1 MVSVDRERVLVA
13 GAGLGGALMAIY
25 LARAGHEVQLYERR
39 SDPRQLQGA
48 RGRSINLAISTRG
61 IAALGGVG
69 LDRRILEMAVPMPGR
84 MMHAADGQLTYQ
96 PYGTEPDQA
105 INSVSRLGLNIALI
119 EEAERQPGV
128 RLFFD
133 KRCVDVDLDAPSLLL
148 EDGETGERSEARGT
162 RVIGADGAFSAVRQ
176 RMQRVD
182 RFDYSQSYLGHGYKE
197 LTIPPAADGGF
208 RIEQHALHIWPRGG
222 FMMIAL
228 PNRDGSFT
236 CTLFWPFEGPN
247 SFGRLRTPQEVLD
260 YFGQVFPDAVGLMP
274 NLAQDYFDN
283 PTSSLVT
290 VRCRPWHHEDRVV
303 LLGDACHAVVP
314 FYGQGANAAFEDC
327 LVLDECIR
335 RHAPDWG
342 AAFDEYT
349 RLRKDNVDV
358 LADLA
363 IANFIEMR
371 DHVASRGFLMRKK
384 AEKLLHRMFP
394 QRFVPLYS
402 MVTFSRVP
410 YAEALARARR
420 QWRVVR
426 RVAAVGVVVLSILL
440 LYVLWTIL

>member
-1 MVSVDRERVLVA
+1 M
-13 GAGLGGALMAIY
+13 
-25 LARAGHEVQLYERR
+25 
-39 SDPRQLQGA
+39 
-48 RGRSINLAISTRG
+48 
-61 IAALGGVG
+61 
-69 LDRRILEMAVPMPGR
+69 
-84 MMHAADGQLTYQ
+84 
-96 PYGTEPDQA
+96 
-105 INSVSRLGLNIALI
+105 ALI
-119 EEAERQPGV
+119 
-128 RLFFD
+128 
-133 KRCVDVDLDAPSLLL
+133 
-148 EDGETGERSEARGT
+148 
-162 RVIGADGAFSAVRQ
+162 
-176 RMQRVD
+176 
-182 RFDYSQSYLGHGYKE
+182 
-197 LTIPPAADGGF
+197 
-208 RIEQHALHIWPRGG
+208 
-222 FMMIAL
+222 
-228 PNRDGSFT
+228 
-236 CTLFWPFEGPN
+236 
-247 SFGRLRTPQEVLD
+247 
-260 YFGQVFPDAVGLMP
+260 
-274 NLAQDYFDN
+274 
-283 PTSSLVT
+283 
-290 VRCRPWHHEDRVV
+290 
-303 LLGDACHAVVP
+303 GDACHAVVP